1 MQWSSV
7 RKKPAL
13 FKTGVDAARAV
24 LVGVDTGRED
34 FADSMAELSL
44 LAESAGSIPAA
55 SVIARKGKTDP
66 ALFIGSGKANEVKKV
81 MEEQAAE
88 LVIFN
93 HPLSPTQQRNL
104 ERHIGFHVM
113 DRTGL
118 ILDIF
123 SQRAQSHI
131 GKTQVELAQVRYRM
145 SRLVRAWSHLER
157 QRGGIGVRGGPGETQ
172 MELDRRMLAT
182 KAKRLENELEK
193 LQRQQR
199 TQRRARNRKDV
210 FSVSLVG
217 YTNAGKSTLF
227 NSLTK
232 AGAYAADQLF
242 ATLDTTSRKVHLDG
256 VGSIVVSDTVGFIR
270 DLPHQLVEAFRA
282 TLDETIHADLILHVI
297 DACSPVAREQKA
309 EVEDVLRE
317 IGADDIPRI
326 EVMNKIDQ
334 MPQTFTEGAVLIRD
348 SEGIPSQVFLS
359 AKTGLGLDLLR
370 LALAECSQM
379 TDRIRFEQNRS
390 KVQIAPDE
398 LLAPLPERPET
409 SEFNPIPN
417 QKYSPH
423 DA

>member
-1 MQWSSV
+1 MQWSSA
-7 RKKPAL
+7 RKKLVL

-44 LAESAGSIPAA
+44 LAQSAGSIPIT

-66 ALFIGSGKANEVKKV
+66 ALFIGSGKANEIKKA
-81 MEEQAAE
+81 MEEQGAE

-182 KAKRLENELEK
+182 KAKRLEAGLGK
-193 LQRQQR
+193 LQRHR
-199 TQRRARNRKDV
+199 GTPKKARHRKEV
-210 FSVSLVG
+210 FSESHVG
-217 YTNAGKSTLF
+217 
-227 NSLTK
+227 
-232 AGAYAADQLF
+232 
-242 ATLDTTSRKVHLDG
+242 
-256 VGSIVVSDTVGFIR
+256 
-270 DLPHQLVEAFRA
+270 
-282 TLDETIHADLILHVI
+282 
-297 DACSPVAREQKA
+297 
-309 EVEDVLRE
+309 
-317 IGADDIPRI
+317 
-326 EVMNKIDQ
+326 
-334 MPQTFTEGAVLIRD
+334 
-348 SEGIPSQVFLS
+348 
-359 AKTGLGLDLLR
+359 
-370 LALAECSQM
+370 
-379 TDRIRFEQNRS
+379 
-390 KVQIAPDE
+390 
-398 LLAPLPERPET
+398 
-409 SEFNPIPN
+409 
-417 QKYSPH
+417 
-423 DA
+423 

>member
-1 MQWSSV
+1 
-7 RKKPAL
+7 
-13 FKTGVDAARAV
+13 
-24 LVGVDTGRED
+24 
-34 FADSMAELSL
+34 MAELSL
-44 LAESAGSIPAA
+44 LADSAGSIPIA

-81 MEEQAAE
+81 MEEQGAE

-131 GKTQVELAQVRYRM
+131 GKTQVELAQVRYQM

-172 MELDRRMLAT
+172 MELDRRILAT

-199 TQRRARNRKDV
+199 TQRRARQRKDV

-217 YTNAGKSTLF
+217 YTNAGKSSLF
-227 NSLTK
+227 NALTK
-232 AGAYAADQLF
+232 AGTYAADQLF
-242 ATLDTTSRKVHLDG
+242 ATLDTTSRKVHLEDA
-256 VGSIVVSDTVGFIR
+256 GSIVVSDTVGFIR
-270 DLPHQLVEAFRA
+270 ELPHQLVEAFRA

-309 EVEDVLRE
+309 EVEAVLRE
-317 IGADDIPRI
+317 IGADDIPRMEI
-326 EVMNKIDQ
+326 MNKIDQ
-334 MPQTFTEGAVLIRD
+334 MPQTFTEGAVLVRD
-348 SEGIPSQVFLS
+348 SEGIPSQIFLS

-370 LALAECSQM
+370 SALAECSQM
-379 TDRIRFEQNRS
+379 TDRIRVEQNRAKAQMVS
-390 KVQIAPDE
+390 DE
-398 LLAPLPERPET
+398 FLAPLPERPET
-409 SEFNPIPN
+409 SEFNLIPN
-417 QKYSPH
+417 RKYSPH

>member
-1 MQWSSV
+1 
-7 RKKPAL
+7 
-13 FKTGVDAARAV
+13 
-24 LVGVDTGRED
+24 
-34 FADSMAELSL
+34 MAELSL
-44 LAESAGSIPAA
+44 LADSAGSIPTA
-55 SVIARKGKTDP
+55 SVIARKGRTDP
-66 ALFIGSGKANEVKKV
+66 ALYIGSGKVNELKRV
-81 MEEQAAE
+81 MEEQSAE
-88 LVIFN
+88 LAIFN

-104 ERHIGFHVM
+104 ERHLDRHVM

-227 NSLTK
+227 NALTK
-232 AGAYAADQLF
+232 AGTYAADQLF
-242 ATLDTTSRKVHLDG
+242 ATLDTTSRKVHLEG

-270 DLPHQLVEAFRA
+270 DLPHQLVEA
-282 TLDETIHADLILHVI
+282 LDETIHADLILHVI

-309 EVEDVLRE
+309 EVEAVLEE
-317 IGADDIPRI
+317 IGADQIPRI

-334 MPQTFTEGAVLIRD
+334 MPQTFTRGAVLERD
-348 SEGIPSQVFLS
+348 GQGFPGQIFLS
-359 AKTGLGLDLLR
+359 ARTGLGLDLLR
-370 LALAECSQM
+370 TALAECSQM
-379 TDRIRFEQNRS
+379 TDRMRIEHNRA
-390 KVQIAPDE
+390 KKQLAPDE
-398 LLAPLPERPET
+398 FLEPLPERPDT
-409 SEFNPIPN
+409 AEFNPIPN
-417 QKYSPH
+417 RSYFSN

>member
-1 MQWSSV
+1 
-7 RKKPAL
+7 
-13 FKTGVDAARAV
+13 
-24 LVGVDTGRED
+24 
-34 FADSMAELSL
+34 MAELSL
-44 LAESAGSIPAA
+44 LADSAGSIPVA

-66 ALFIGSGKANEVKKV
+66 ALFIGSGKANEVKKM
-81 MEEQAAE
+81 MEEQGAE

-131 GKTQVELAQVRYRM
+131 GKTQVELAQVRYQM

-172 MELDRRMLAT
+172 MELDRRILAT

-199 TQRRARNRKDV
+199 TQRRARNRKGI

-217 YTNAGKSTLF
+217 YTNAGKSSLF
-227 NSLTK
+227 NALTK
-232 AGAYAADQLF
+232 AGTYAADQLF
-242 ATLDTTSRKVHLDG
+242 ATLDTTSRKVHLEEA
-256 VGSIVVSDTVGFIR
+256 GSIVVSDTVGFIR
-270 DLPHQLVEAFRA
+270 ELPHQLVEAFRA

-309 EVEDVLRE
+309 EVEAVLRE
-317 IGADDIPRI
+317 IGADDTPRI
-326 EVMNKIDQ
+326 EIMNKIDQ
-334 MPQTFTEGAVLIRD
+334 MPQTFTEGAVLVRD
-348 SEGIPSQVFLS
+348 SRGISSQIFLS
-359 AKTGLGLDLLR
+359 AKTGMGLDLLR
-370 LALAECSQM
+370 LALTECSQM
-379 TDRIRFEQNRS
+379 TDRIRVEQNRA
-390 KVQIAPDE
+390 KVQMDSDE
-398 LLAPLPERPET
+398 FLAPLTERPET
-409 SEFNPIPN
+409 SEFNSIPN
-417 QKYSPH
+417 RKYSPH

>member
-1 MQWSSV
+1 M
-7 RKKPAL
+7 
-13 FKTGVDAARAV
+13 
-24 LVGVDTGRED
+24 DTGRED

-44 LAESAGSIPAA
+44 LADSAGSIPIA

-66 ALFIGSGKANEVKKV
+66 ALFIGSGKANEVKKL
-81 MEEQAAE
+81 MEEQGAE

-131 GKTQVELAQVRYRM
+131 GKTQVELAQVRYQM

-172 MELDRRMLAT
+172 MELDRRILAT

-199 TQRRARNRKDV
+199 TQRRARNRKGI

-217 YTNAGKSTLF
+217 YTNAGKSSLF
-227 NSLTK
+227 NALTK
-232 AGAYAADQLF
+232 AGTYAADQLF
-242 ATLDTTSRKVHLDG
+242 ATLDTTSRKVHLEEA
-256 VGSIVVSDTVGFIR
+256 GSIVVSDTVGFIR
-270 DLPHQLVEAFRA
+270 ELPHQLVEAFRA

-309 EVEDVLRE
+309 EVEAVLRE

-326 EVMNKIDQ
+326 EIMNKIDQ

-348 SEGIPSQVFLS
+348 SEGIPSQIFLS

-370 LALAECSQM
+370 SALAECSQM
-379 TDRIRFEQNRS
+379 TDRIRVEQNRA
-390 KVQIAPDE
+390 KVQMAPDE
-398 LLAPLPERPET
+398 FLTPLPVRPET

-417 QKYSPH
+417 RKYSPN